1 MAAVIVKKRADYC
14 QLYCLFV
21 CTLFQY
27 VFGPLLFKVAF
38 FGTCLIIRRRLS
50 KSTDDAIEF
59 SIIRNF
65 NVVVN
70 SPNALNISGKI
81 IEIIIKGAIV
91 MKIYLGFE
99 ISSSV
104 ITKPPNSVIPM
115 YVFSDLVK
123 FGIKIK

>member
-1 MAAVIVKKRADYC
+1 M
-14 QLYCLFV
+14 
-21 CTLFQY
+21 
-27 VFGPLLFKVAF
+27 FGPLLFKVAF
-38 FGTCLIIRRRLS
+38 FGTCLIIRSRLS

-59 SIIRNF
+59 SIIKNF